1 MCAERLP
8 TMGYSY
14 LVGAVVSVCVVCDR
28 LTPLPVRAS
37 GSTARWAFLRMY
49 EEPGA
54 HLLKAAA
61 LPPSRSDPAAL
72 DCAALRPHASAISI
86 DRSCHRSRRG
96 STRRSRWVRAH
107 PIGACQAC
115 GARKSD
121 GAKLVVDHI
130 KPVRHYWHLRF
141 AADNLQV
148 LCEPCNL
155 GKGSWDQTDWRCSPD
170 IRPQRP
176 KIRGSSVSSTTSS

>member
-1 MCAERLP
+1 MTNSTLEAVLRRDRL
-8 TMGYSY
+8 
-14 LVGAVVSVCVVCDR
+14 VVAGAVGVIVALAWGYLLWLAADTDMGGMDMTGFRMMTMRHEFYLSPKW
-28 LTPLPVRAS
+28 LNSRARYQ
-37 GSTARWAFLRMY
+37 AI
-49 EEPGA
+49 
-54 HLLKAAA
+54 KAA
-61 LPPSRSDPAAL
+61 R
-72 DCAALRPHASAISI
+72 
-86 DRSCHRSRRG
+86 
-96 STRRSRWVRAH
+96 
-107 PIGACQAC
+107 GACQAC

-170 IRPQRP
+170 I
-176 KIRGSSVSSTTSS
+176 GSSVSSTTSS